1 MRFRPTFLTAVL
13 VAIGLAACG
22 IASTPLPTP
31 EKARPAAA
39 GTEETAFPAAATGL
53 KGSGST
59 FVKPIMDKW
68 VAEYAKEYGNVTIN
82 YQGTGSGAGINQMTD
97 KAVDF
102 GCTDAVMK
110 KDQLDKAKENGGDV
124 VHIPLVMGGIVPAF
138 NVPGVAELKLTGEV
152 LAEIYLGKITK
163 WDDAKIKADNPDA
176 KLPNLDILV
185 VTRADSSGSTNIFTE
200 YLAKVSTDF
209 KKDVGSGT
217 TVKWPKGIKGSAE
230 PQTSGVAGFVT
241 KNAGAIGYVELFYA
255 LQNKIAFASVKN
267 KEGKFVKANLE
278 SVTKA
283 AEQSLK
289 TIREDLR
296 FSLTNA
302 PGDESYPISGATWAV
317 LYVKQPEDKGKELVA
332 FLTWATHDGQ
342 KYCKD
347 LDYASL
353 PKGLVEKIDE
363 KLKTIK

>member
-1 MRFRPTFLTAVL
+1 MRFRPSFLTAML
-13 VAIGLAACG
+13 VAVGLAAYG
-22 IASTPLPTP
+22 VAATPLPTP
-31 EKARPAAA
+31 EKARPTT
-39 GTEETAFPAAATGL
+39 GTEETAFPAATAL

-68 VAEYAKEYGNVTIN
+68 VAEYAKDHDTVSIN

-110 KDQLDKAKENGGDV
+110 KEQLDKAKENGGDV

-138 NVPGVAELKLTGEV
+138 NVPGVQELKLSGEV

-163 WDDAKIKADNPDA
+163 WNDAKIKADNPDA
-176 KLPNLDILV
+176 KLPDMDVLV

-200 YLAKVSTDF
+200 YLTKVSPDF
-209 KKDVGSGT
+209 KKEVGSGT
-217 TVKWPKGIKGSAE
+217 TVKWPRGIKGSAE

-241 KNAGAIGYVELFYA
+241 KNPGAIGYVELFYA

-278 SVTKA
+278 SITKA
-283 AEQSLK
+283 ADASLK
-289 TIREDLR
+289 SIREDLR

-302 PGDESYPISGATWAV
+302 PGEESYPISGATWAV
-317 LYVKQPEDKGKELVA
+317 LYVNQPGDKSKDLVA
-332 FLTWATHDGQ
+332 FLTWATHHGQ

-347 LDYASL
+347 LDYAGL